1 MLSKQITIFLLAL
14 QMLFKR
20 LNEWI
25 LQKTV
30 LVIKLLFL
38 INTWITFGKELMVTQ
53 LKKLRE
59 DGRGN

>member
-14 QMLFKR
+14 QMLFKH
-20 LNEWI
+20 LNDWI

-30 LVIKLLFL
+30 LVIKLLFP
-38 INTWITFGKELMVTQ
+38 IYTWITFGKELMVTQ